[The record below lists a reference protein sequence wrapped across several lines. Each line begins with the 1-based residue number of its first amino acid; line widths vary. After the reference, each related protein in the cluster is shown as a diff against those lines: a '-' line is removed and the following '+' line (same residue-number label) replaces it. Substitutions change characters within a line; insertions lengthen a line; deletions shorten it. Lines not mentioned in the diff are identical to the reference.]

1 MNEPNNENNINNDIN
16 NDIND
21 NQMPNIENEINNNN
35 NVNNEN
41 NINNNANNNQEMFEN
56 QNQNQN
62 REIYP
67 KKYTN
72 ITISFIII
80 FIINIIIEIR
90 SNSQSIN
97 YRKYVFQYAPINEKN
112 QYYRFITSY
121 FIHYGIF
128 HLLVELYCSYHIFYL
143 FENIMGTLM
152 TICFIMVSMIINS
165 LIHFMMMPLVDFLF
179 KMGNLYYDLNYDYES
194 SLTSVLFSMTNFY
207 FLFKDIKDKR
217 FDLFYTIFVKVKY
230 INIIALISLYCFTP
244 NISIFSNLSGLIS
257 GYLFKFFPYIFL
269 PKVTWIDEFEKN
281 FGLKKFE
288 GLYRSITYKNKR
300 MRKALNELQ
309 NGSVVDEG
317 LLQNRNENNY
327 GNDFNNTGH
336 QMNELANNNQ
346 NNNINNDNN

>member
-1 MNEPNNENNINNDIN
+1 MNEPNNENNINNDEN
-16 NDIND
+16 NN
-21 NQMPNIENEINNNN
+21 NQIPNIENEVQPNNNDN
-35 NVNNEN
+35 NGNDM
-41 NINNNANNNQEMFEN
+41 NNNLNNNQFE
-56 QNQNQN
+56 NQNQN

-67 KKYTN
+67 KKYRS
-72 ITISFIII
+72 ITISFLII

-97 YRKYVFQYAPINEKN
+97 YRKYVFQYAPINEKQ

-128 HLLVELYCSYHIFYL
+128 HLLVELYCAYKIFCL

-152 TICFIMVSMIINS
+152 TICFIMVSMVINS
-165 LIHFMMMPLVDFLF
+165 LIHFMMMPFVIFLF
-179 KMGNLYYDLNYDYES
+179 KMGNMYYDLNYDYES
-194 SLTSVLFSMTNFY
+194 SLTSVLFSMSNFY

-217 FDLFYTIFVKVKY
+217 FDLFYTIFIKVKY
-230 INIIALISLYCFTP
+230 VNFIALISLYCFTP
-244 NISIFSNLSGLIS
+244 NKSIFSNLSGIIS

-269 PKVTWIDEFEKN
+269 PKVTWIDEFENN
-281 FGLKKFE
+281 FGLKKFDS
-288 GLYRSITYKNKR
+288 LYRSITYKNKG

-336 QMNELANNNQ
+336 QMNELSNNQ

>member
-1 MNEPNNENNINNDIN
+1 MNEPNNENNINNDEN
-16 NDIND
+16 NN
-21 NQMPNIENEINNNN
+21 NQIPNIENEVQPNNNDN
-35 NVNNEN
+35 NGNDM
-41 NINNNANNNQEMFEN
+41 NNNLNNNQFE
-56 QNQNQN
+56 NQNQN

-67 KKYTN
+67 KKYRS
-72 ITISFIII
+72 ITISFLII

-97 YRKYVFQYAPINEKN
+97 YRKYVFQYAPINEKQ

-128 HLLVELYCSYHIFYL
+128 HLLVELYCAYKIFCL

-152 TICFIMVSMIINS
+152 TICFIMVSMVINS
-165 LIHFMMMPLVDFLF
+165 LIHFMMMPFVVFLF
-179 KMGNLYYDLNYDYES
+179 KMGNMYYDLNYDYES
-194 SLTSVLFSMTNFY
+194 SLTSVLFSMSNFY

-217 FDLFYTIFVKVKY
+217 FDLFYTIFIKVKY
-230 INIIALISLYCFTP
+230 VNFIALISLYCFTP
-244 NISIFSNLSGLIS
+244 NKSIFSNLSGIIS

-269 PKVTWIDEFEKN
+269 PKVTWIDEFENN
-281 FGLKKFE
+281 FGLKKFDS
-288 GLYRSITYKNKR
+288 LYRSITYKNKG

-336 QMNELANNNQ
+336 QMNELSNNQ

>member
-1 MNEPNNENNINNDIN
+1 MNEPNNENNINNDEN
-16 NDIND
+16 NNNHI
-21 NQMPNIENEINNNN
+21 PNIENEVQPNNNG
-35 NVNNEN
+35 
-41 NINNNANNNQEMFEN
+41 NIGNDMNNNLNNNQEFE
-56 QNQNQN
+56 NQNQN

-67 KKYTN
+67 KKYSS
-72 ITISFIII
+72 ITISFLII

-97 YRKYVFQYAPINEKN
+97 YRKYVFQYAPINEKQ

-128 HLLVELYCSYHIFYL
+128 HLLVELYCAFKIFGL

-152 TICFIMVSMIINS
+152 TICFIMVSMVINS
-165 LIHFMMMPLVDFLF
+165 LIHFMMMPFVVFLF
-179 KMGNLYYDLNYDYES
+179 KMGNMYYDLNYDYES

-217 FDLFYTIFVKVKY
+217 FDLFYTIFIKVKY
-230 INIIALISLYCFTP
+230 VNFIALISLYCFTP
-244 NISIFSNLSGLIS
+244 NKSIFSNLSGIIS
-257 GYLFKFFPYIFL
+257 GYLFKFFPNIFL

-281 FGLKKFE
+281 LGLKKFDS
-288 GLYRSITYKNKR
+288 LYRSITYKNKR

-309 NGSVVDEG
+309 NGSVVDEA

-336 QMNELANNNQ
+336 QMNELSNNQ
-346 NNNINNDNN
+346 NNNINNENN

>member
-1 MNEPNNENNINNDIN
+1 MNEPNNENNINNDEN
-16 NDIND
+16 NN
-21 NQMPNIENEINNNN
+21 NQIPNIENEVQPNNNDN
-35 NVNNEN
+35 NGNDM
-41 NINNNANNNQEMFEN
+41 NNNLNNNQFE
-56 QNQNQN
+56 NQNQN

-67 KKYTN
+67 KKYRS
-72 ITISFIII
+72 ITISFLII

-97 YRKYVFQYAPINEKN
+97 YRKYVFQYAPINEKQ

-128 HLLVELYCSYHIFYL
+128 HLLVELYCAYKIFCL

-152 TICFIMVSMIINS
+152 TICFIMVSMVINS
-165 LIHFMMMPLVDFLF
+165 LIHFMMMPFVIFLF
-179 KMGNLYYDLNYDYES
+179 KMGNMYYDLNYDYES
-194 SLTSVLFSMTNFY
+194 SLTSVLFSMSNFY

-217 FDLFYTIFVKVKY
+217 FDLFYTIFIKVKY
-230 INIIALISLYCFTP
+230 VNFIALISLYCFTP
-244 NISIFSNLSGLIS
+244 NKSIFSNLSGIIS

-269 PKVTWIDEFEKN
+269 PKVTWIDEFENN
-281 FGLKKFE
+281 FGLKKFDS
-288 GLYRSITYKNKR
+288 LYRSITYKNKG

-336 QMNELANNNQ
+336 QMNELSNNQ
-346 NNNINNDNN
+346 NNNINNENN

>member
-1 MNEPNNENNINNDIN
+1 MNEPNNENNINNDEN
-16 NDIND
+16 NN
-21 NQMPNIENEINNNN
+21 NQIPNIENEVQPNNNDN
-35 NVNNEN
+35 NGNDM
-41 NINNNANNNQEMFEN
+41 NNNLNNNQFE
-56 QNQNQN
+56 NQNQN

-67 KKYTN
+67 KKYRS
-72 ITISFIII
+72 ITISFLII

-97 YRKYVFQYAPINEKN
+97 YRKYVFQYAPINEKQ

-128 HLLVELYCSYHIFYL
+128 HLLVELYCAYKIFCL

-152 TICFIMVSMIINS
+152 TICFIMVSMVINS
-165 LIHFMMMPLVDFLF
+165 LIHFMMMPFVVFLF
-179 KMGNLYYDLNYDYES
+179 KMGNMYYDLNYDYES
-194 SLTSVLFSMTNFY
+194 SLTSVLFSMSNFY
-207 FLFKDIKDKR
+207 FLFKDNKDKR
-217 FDLFYTIFVKVKY
+217 FDLFYTIFIKVKY
-230 INIIALISLYCFTP
+230 VNFIALISLYCFTP
-244 NISIFSNLSGLIS
+244 NKSIFSNLSGIIS

-269 PKVTWIDEFEKN
+269 PKVTWIDEFENN
-281 FGLKKFE
+281 FGLKKFDS
-288 GLYRSITYKNKR
+288 LYRSITYKNKG

-336 QMNELANNNQ
+336 QMNELSNNQ